1 MSDKPLV
8 AFCRAVPGPVDIPGA
23 EIHPGSDRA
32 LPRDKLLTAVRGA
45 AVIVTWVSERV
56 DAELLNAA
64 GPGLRAVCN
73 FAVGV
78 DNIDLP
84 ECQRRGV
91 IVTNTP
97 DAVTQGTA
105 DMAWALILGVARRVN
120 IADRFARS
128 DEYAKVGPLGPD
140 EFLGQDLTGR
150 SLLIIGA
157 GRIGYATAL
166 RSIGW
171 GMRVLYASRRRNL
184 EFEMAPLAAEQVP
197 LEDGLRRAD
206 VVSIHT
212 PLTNETRAMIN
223 AARLALLKP
232 TAILINTARGPII
245 DEAAL
250 VEVLKARRIWGAG
263 LDVFER
269 EPEVHPGLRQLDN
282 CLLSPHIGSASA
294 WSRGMMTRMVCDNA
308 RAVLAGKEPP
318 NRVV

>member
-1 MSDKPLV
+1 MSEKPLV
-8 AFCRAVPGPVDIPGA
+8 AFCRAVPGAVDIPGA

-32 LPRDKLLTAVRGA
+32 LTRDRLLAFVRGA

-56 DAELLNAA
+56 DAELLDAA

-78 DNIDLP
+78 DNIDLA
-84 ECQRRGV
+84 ECRRRGV

-120 IADRFARS
+120 VADRFARS
-128 DEYAKVGPLGPD
+128 DEYRNVGPLGPD

-171 GMRVLYASRRRNL
+171 GMRILYASRRRNL

-212 PLTNETRAMIN
+212 PLTSETRGMIN

-245 DEAAL
+245 DEDAL

-269 EPEVHPGLRQLDN
+269 EPEVHPGLRPLDN

-294 WSRGMMTRMVCDNA
+294 WSRAMMTRMVCDNA
-308 RAVLAGKEPP
+308 RAVLAGREPP
-318 NRVV
+318 NRVA